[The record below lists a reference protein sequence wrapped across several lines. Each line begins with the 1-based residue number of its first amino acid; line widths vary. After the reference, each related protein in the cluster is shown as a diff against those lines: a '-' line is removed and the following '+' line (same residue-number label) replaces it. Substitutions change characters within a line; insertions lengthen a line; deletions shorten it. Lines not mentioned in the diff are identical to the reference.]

1 MYGEEVFNQ
10 DYPGIVGT
18 DASRVVGC
26 VDGQVVGDFQF
37 IEAHGHAFH
46 HCMWY
51 HLPTKTVF
59 SGDAMGFGFKE
70 INMCPLLCTSPT
82 QYDSKSW
89 RQTIKKIEQLNPD
102 FI

>member
-1 MYGEEVFNQ
+1 
-10 DYPGIVGT
+10 
-18 DASRVVGC
+18 
-26 VDGQVVGDFQF
+26 
-37 IEAHGHAFH
+37 
-46 HCMWY
+46 MWY

-59 SGDAMGFGFKE
+59 SGDGMGFGFKE

-89 RQTIKKIEQLNPD
+89 RLTIKKIEQLNPD